1 MSASSH
7 FQGNPMTDNKLLKT
21 GIIGTITM
29 LICCFTPLLVIVLGG
44 VGLSAWVA
52 GLDWVLLPLLVA
64 FLGLT
69 MFALMRRAKS
79 SAQDT

>member
-1 MSASSH
+1 
-7 FQGNPMTDNKLLKT
+7 MTDNKLLKT

-52 GLDWVLLPLLVA
+52 GLDWVLLPLLAA

-69 MFALMRRAKS
+69 VFALVRRTKNR
-79 SAQDT
+79 AQDA